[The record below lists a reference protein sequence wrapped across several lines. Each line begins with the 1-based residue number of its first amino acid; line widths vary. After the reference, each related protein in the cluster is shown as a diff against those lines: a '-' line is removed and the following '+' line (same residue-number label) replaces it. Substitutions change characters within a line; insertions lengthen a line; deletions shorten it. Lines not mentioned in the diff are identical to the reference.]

1 MWGFQ
6 RHGLLPDM
14 VSLGK
19 PMGNGYPMAGLVLQ
33 PEILADFGAKSRY
46 FNTFGG
52 NAVAAAVGLAVLNVI
67 RDEGLMQNAATVG
80 AAFAQGLRDLA
91 KTHDS
96 IGETRAAG
104 LFLGTDI
111 LTDGQP
117 DGAKAGRLVNN
128 LRREGILIS
137 ATGTQGHILK
147 IRPPLPFSQAN
158 VDQFLTTLD
167 RLLAAG

>member
-1 MWGFQ
+1 
-6 RHGLLPDM
+6 
-14 VSLGK
+14 
-19 PMGNGYPMAGLVLQ
+19 MATRWPGLVLQ

-111 LTDGQP
+111 LTDGRPAADSQP
-117 DGAKAGRLVNN
+117 
-128 LRREGILIS
+128 S
-137 ATGTQGHILK
+137 A
-147 IRPPLPFSQAN
+147 
-158 VDQFLTTLD
+158 
-167 RLLAAG
+167 